1 MILLA
6 LACRPSPGPGVV
18 VVIADDLGVD
28 ALAAYEDVWAGEE
41 RTYAETPTI
50 DEICAEGVRFEQAW
64 SYPTCSPSRA
74 AMLTGR
80 HGYRTGIDGPISAAR
95 SDEVGLSDDQ
105 PFLPAMLAMKGV
117 RSGLFGKW
125 HLGTAGGADAPRT
138 AGFERFAGTLYGELA
153 SFDDWNRTVDG
164 VTEREDRYATSVHV
178 DDALDW
184 IGEMEEGEPWLAWLS
199 FTAPHE
205 PFHVPPWR
213 LTSED
218 LEGHVC
224 EDDPDPCFRGAVEA
238 LDEELGRFLTKLDR
252 WDVKADVVFVGD
264 NGSPHRAGAA
274 SPGRGKGSLY
284 QGGLHVPLCVRGDGI
299 EADSTSRLAHVLD
312 VHTTVLERLGVEPP
326 EGSDSVSLLDGE
338 RTTAFVETWG
348 LEREWLE
355 GRAVRDAQWKLI
367 DMGEE
372 LELYDLYAD
381 PFEAYNLY
389 GKQEGEGV
397 QAALEAELERGERGS
412 DR

>member
-1 MILLA
+1 MSLLA
-6 LACRPSPGPGVV
+6 LACRPSPGPGLV

-28 ALAAYEDVWAGEE
+28 ALAAYEDVWQGEE

-50 DEICAEGVRFEQAW
+50 DGICAEGVRFEQAW

-80 HGYRTGIDGPISAAR
+80 HGWRTGIDGPISAED
-95 SDEVGLSDDQ
+95 SDEVGLDAEQ

-125 HLGTAGGADAPRT
+125 HLGTAAGPDAPRE

-153 SFDDWNRTVDG
+153 DFEDWNRTVDG
-164 VTEREDRYATSVHV
+164 ETAREDGYATSVHV
-178 DDALDW
+178 DDALEW
-184 IGEMEEGEPWLAWLS
+184 VGSLEEGEPWMAWLS

-213 LTSED
+213 LVRED
-218 LEGHVC
+218 LEGHHC
-224 EDDPDPCFRGAVEA
+224 DDDPDPCFRAALEA
-238 LDEELGRFLTKLDR
+238 LDVELERFLRKLDR
-252 WDVKADVVFVGD
+252 WDADVEVVFVGD

-284 QGGLHVPLCVRGDGI
+284 QGGVHVPLCVRGDGVSSGS
-299 EADSTSRLAHVLD
+299 ESGLAHVLD
-312 VHTTVLERLGVEPP
+312 VHTTVLERFGVEPK
-326 EGSDSVSLLDGE
+326 EGSDSVSLLEGSRDYG
-338 RTTAFVETWG
+338 FVETWG

-367 DMGEE
+367 DLGEE
-372 LELYDLYAD
+372 RELYDLYAD
-381 PFEAYNLY
+381 PSESHNLY
-389 GKQEGEGV
+389 GKQEGEV
-397 QAALEAELERGERGS
+397 AQAELEQVLSETGS